1 MLPRYAAGKTQPAF
15 AEDALVRICAQ
26 EALHQHRE
34 PGPFRFFPYRHLQR
48 VVDLRQQRAPFAIG
62 QKTVIA
68 HHLKKPGRDMADV
81 TLQHLLLA
89 DLLAFVLL
97 RSVIVILMDHG
108 AATVMPE
115 LRGCHRW
122 ALQITAEVF
131 HAAPGAAGLLREVHF
146 PATPV
151 LCMKVA
157 VPPVLVTDMA
167 QTRQGAGI
175 DAGVVVP
182 QQIDDGIA
190 PDGFHVFLFKEQIT
204 PGAVFDIKSA
214 AVTETWIC
222 GC

>member
-1 MLPRYAAGKTQPAF
+1 VLPRYGAGKTQPAF

-34 PGPFRFFPYRHLQR
+34 PGPFRFFPYHHLQR

-68 HHLKKPGRDMADV
+68 HHLKMPGRDMADV

-97 RSVIVILMDHG
+97 RSVNVILMDHG
-108 AATVMPE
+108 AAAIMPE
-115 LRGCHRW
+115 LGSRHWR

-131 HAAPGAAGLLREVHF
+131 HAAPGATGLFGEVHF
-146 PATPV
+146 PGAAV
-151 LCMKVA
+151 LGMQVA
-157 VPPVLVTDMA
+157 VPPILVTDMA
-167 QTRQGAGI
+167 QARQGAGI

-182 QQIDDGIA
+182 QQIDDGKA
-190 PDGFHVFLFKEQIT
+190 
-204 PGAVFDIKSA
+204 
-214 AVTETWIC
+214 
-222 GC
+222 